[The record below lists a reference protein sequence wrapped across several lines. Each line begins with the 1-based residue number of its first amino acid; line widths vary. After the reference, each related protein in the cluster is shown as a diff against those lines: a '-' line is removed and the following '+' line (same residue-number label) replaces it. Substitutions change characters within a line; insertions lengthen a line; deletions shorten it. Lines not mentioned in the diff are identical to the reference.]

1 MKRKQRIEKII
12 LNNFSEFLVEICD
25 NSQLHAGHNN
35 FNGIGETH
43 IEILLTRDTNSHKI
57 NRLEIHKKINEL
69 LKEEFDN
76 GLHSLQ
82 ITIN

>member
-12 LNNFSEFLVEICD
+12 LNNFSEFLVEIYD

-43 IEILLTRDTNSHKI
+43 IEILLRRDKNSHEI

-69 LKEEFDN
+69 LKEEFDK

-82 ITIN
+82 IKIN

>member
-43 IEILLTRDTNSHKI
+43 IEILLTRGKNSHKI
-57 NRLEIHKKINEL
+57 NRLEILEISILEICFLEWDKIL
-69 LKEEFDN
+69 
-76 GLHSLQ
+76 
-82 ITIN
+82 